1 MKAAEGNLLP
11 GFEVFAPPSPPQVRA
26 PSPPHRVS
34 APPPYDDAD
43 DQRADTGLTT
53 PSVFVD
59 QPEEFTVEVIRSKRR
74 KRTVGATLVGTKLT
88 VTVPHWM
95 AQADVDKWVA
105 EMSKRWQ
112 KKRSTQSIDLADR
125 ADTLARRYDL
135 PKPATIRWDD
145 MKTQWG
151 SCTPSQATIRISS
164 RLAAFPA
171 WVLDYVIVH
180 ELSHIE
186 VPDHSPAFWKLVQR
200 FPRTERARGYLI
212 AKANDEEAE

>member
-1 MKAAEGNLLP
+1 VKAAPSELLP
-11 GFEVFAPPSPPQVRA
+11 GFEVFAPPLPPQVRA
-26 PSPPHRVS
+26 PSPSHT
-34 APPPYDDAD
+34 APPSFPHDTASGDAH
-43 DQRADTGLTT
+43 
-53 PSVFVD
+53 
-59 QPEEFTVEVIRSKRR
+59 QPEFTSEPEQFSVEVIRSKRR

-95 AQADVDKWVA
+95 AQADVDKWVD
-105 EMSKRWQ
+105 EMTKRWQ
-112 KKRSTQSIDLADR
+112 KKRSTESIDLADR

-135 PKPATIRWDD
+135 PKPASIRWDD

-151 SCTPSQATIRISS
+151 SCTPAHATIRISS

-186 VPDHSPAFWKLVQR
+186 MPDHSPAFWKLVQR
-200 FPRTERARGYLI
+200 YPRTERARGYLI
-212 AKANDEEAE
+212 AKANDEENE

>member
-1 MKAAEGNLLP
+1 VKAAEGDLLP
-11 GFEVFAPPSPPQVRA
+11 GFEVFAPPLPPRVRA
-26 PSPPHRVS
+26 PSPLQSV
-34 APPPYDDAD
+34 PPPFEDETETIEPITA
-43 DQRADTGLTT
+43 RE
-53 PSVFVD
+53 FVD
-59 QPEEFTVEVIRSKRR
+59 EPESFTVEVIRSKRR

-95 AQADVDKWVA
+95 AQADVDKWVD
-105 EMSKRWQ
+105 EMTKRWQ

-135 PKPATIRWDD
+135 PKPSAIRWDD

-151 SCTPSQATIRISS
+151 SCTPAHATIRISS
-164 RLAAFPA
+164 RLAAFPP

-186 VPDHSPAFWKLVQR
+186 MPDHSPAFWKLVQR
-200 FPRTERARGYLI
+200 YPRTERARGYLI
-212 AKANDEEAE
+212 AKANDDENE